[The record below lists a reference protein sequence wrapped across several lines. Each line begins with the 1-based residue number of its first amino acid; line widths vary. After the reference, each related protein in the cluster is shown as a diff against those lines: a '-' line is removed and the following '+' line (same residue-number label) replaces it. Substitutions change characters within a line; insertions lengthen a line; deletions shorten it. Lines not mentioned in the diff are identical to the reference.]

1 MDVERMLIFF
11 LTTFP
16 LADFKNNGE
25 EVPPMEL
32 VDVYQVV

>member
-1 MDVERMLIFF
+1 MNVALFF
-11 LTTFP
+11 TNFLFI
-16 LADFKNNGE
+16 DFKNNGE